1 MKKKILMYVVLTIL
15 AFACVGCAK
24 KDDSDKSS
32 SSGSSKSK
40 YEDFMDKVVD
50 KDWYRSVPGCYE
62 HVIFEKSGMC
72 SADEA
77 CGLGRV
83 LLGPFS
89 EWEYDK
95 KNDNVIIMTEH
106 ECIECE
112 DPKNCDIPK
121 VTTMTIEFVSCDGD
135 TLVMIIDGEERT
147 FKSNETFE
155 GFGEMHSLTVTIV
168 TKGGE
173 FMTYI
178 EGNDW
183 IQADGSGTK
192 ISFKWNAETENS
204 EFRYITSSGET
215 VEGFELFDIYEYEG
229 EAKLDEKMNV
239 ILYNSNGEETKTIV
253 YVGYIDEKLVLE
265 IDGKEVTFTRE

>member
-32 SSGSSKSK
+32 SGASSKSK

-62 HVIFEKSGMC
+62 CICFGKDGIC

-77 CGLGRV
+77 CGIGRV
-83 LLGPFS
+83 LLGSFCN
-89 EWEYDK
+89 WEYDK
-95 KNDNVIIMTEH
+95 EKDVINLMSVH
-106 ECIECE
+106 DCDECGYRV
-112 DPKNCDIPK
+112 DTD
-121 VTTMTIEFVSCDGD
+121 TIEFVSCDGD

-147 FKSNETFE
+147 FKSNETFD
-155 GFGEMHSLTVTIV
+155 GFGEMHSLTFTIV

-173 FMTYI
+173 FMTHI

-215 VEGFELFDIYEYEG
+215 VEGFELFDIYEYEA
-229 EAKLDEKMNV
+229 EAELDEKMNV

-253 YVGYIDEKLVLE
+253 YVDYIDDKLVLE
-265 IDGKEVTFTRE
+265 IDGKEVEFTRE